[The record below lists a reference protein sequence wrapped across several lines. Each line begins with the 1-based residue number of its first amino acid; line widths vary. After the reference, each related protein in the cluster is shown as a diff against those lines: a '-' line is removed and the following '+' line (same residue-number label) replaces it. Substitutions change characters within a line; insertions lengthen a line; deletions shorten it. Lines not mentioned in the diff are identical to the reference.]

1 MARPAGSRYERN
13 RPYRSRK
20 LLDLD
25 VQVTPRQTIQRESLV
40 EAAVAR
46 IRDMIVEGG
55 FAPGARLQ
63 ERVLCQ
69 LLDISRTPL
78 REALHVLAAEGLVEL
93 LPSRGATVRRMS
105 VAEIL
110 NTFEVIGV
118 LDALA
123 GKAAA
128 GRMADAEIA
137 RVEGLHDRMRASF
150 AARDLPSYF
159 KLNQAIHRAIVA
171 AAGNPVLERELR
183 ALNAQ
188 VQPYRYNVNLG
199 LDSWQRSMRDHEKI
213 IAYLRARDGRR
224 LAALLRTHLPRKR
237 DVIRQAFVA
246 GDDDPRPLSV
256 SDGAR
261 PADASR

>member
-1 MARPAGSRYERN
+1 
-13 RPYRSRK
+13 
-20 LLDLD
+20 
-25 VQVTPRQTIQRESLV
+25 
-40 EAAVAR
+40 
-46 IRDMIVEGG
+46 MIVEGA
-55 FAPGARLQ
+55 FPPGARLQ

-110 NTFEVIGV
+110 NTFEVIGA
-118 LDALA
+118 LDAVA

-128 GRMADAEIA
+128 KRMQDGEIV
-137 RVEGLHDRMRASF
+137 RVEKLNQRMRESF
-150 AARDLPSYF
+150 AARDLRGYF
-159 KLNQAIHRAIVA
+159 KLNQEIHRAIVA

-183 ALNAQ
+183 SLNAQ

-199 LDSWQRSMRDHEKI
+199 LDSWERSMRDHDKI
-213 IAYLRARDGRR
+213 VAFLRARDGRR
-224 LAALLRTHLPRKR
+224 LAALLRTHLPRKE
-237 DVIRQAFVA
+237 DVIRQAFLAADNGAQDLVKD
-246 GDDDPRPLSV
+246 G
-256 SDGAR
+256 GAR